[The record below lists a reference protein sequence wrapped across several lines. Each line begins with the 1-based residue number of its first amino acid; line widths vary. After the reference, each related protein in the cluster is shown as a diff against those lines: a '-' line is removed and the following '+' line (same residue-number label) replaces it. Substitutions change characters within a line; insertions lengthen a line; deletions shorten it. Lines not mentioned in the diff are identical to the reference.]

1 LMVKMNT
8 SMYNT
13 IHLSYPVRK
22 LFYDLKDNRAKST
35 WTKKE

>member
-1 LMVKMNT
+1 MNT

-13 IHLSYPVRK
+13 IHLSYPIRK

-35 WTKKE
+35 